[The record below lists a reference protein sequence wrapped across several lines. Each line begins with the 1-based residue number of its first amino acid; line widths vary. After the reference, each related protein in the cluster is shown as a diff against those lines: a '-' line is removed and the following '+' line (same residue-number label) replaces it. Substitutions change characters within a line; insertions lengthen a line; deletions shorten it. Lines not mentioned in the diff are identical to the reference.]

1 MKASIVFSL
10 WFICTGTIGETR
22 AQNFGKAY
30 PKYDSLIAHY
40 VQNSDSTKLAKVF
53 VVMAKDPE
61 IAIPSEIRD
70 SVLLYAAKVF
80 ETSGAYSDVFHCY
93 NLISVSN
100 FTQGNNLKALDYA
113 LKTIGIAKQNHM
125 NLHEAIAESNIASI
139 YTKLGDYEQAN
150 ECNFKALK
158 IFSDRGN
165 ELHIARCNLGIG
177 SVYHLLHEYEKAA
190 YYFKE
195 ADKCFV
201 ELGDHRGHSICLTNI
216 GSTFNETGKYELA
229 LDYFSEAVSI
239 CDLDG
244 DKDGKASNY
253 SNIGSVYYNLM
264 DYGQAMNYYQKS
276 VKLCS
281 ELNNS
286 SLLSSNYLQM
296 SRISASQNQFDAAYD
311 YCVKCLELT
320 EETGEKNTK
329 RQALEQLS
337 GLCHNRGE
345 YKEAFEYHHQAAI
358 INDSLLRV
366 EKSARITLLEERFN
380 NEKLEKEKL
389 ELMYTNDIQTVKIR
403 NQNLHIMGFAIVI
416 FVLSVSLVLIL
427 VLYKKKNAAY
437 KWIVK
442 KNLDVIEAEQKMR
455 NLNESINNNESKG
468 NLSAIPNEE
477 QKKIIHFIETDFKER
492 KIYTEHDL
500 TLEKL
505 AKYCNTN
512 RTYLSKVINETYRM
526 NYADFINGYRINEAI
541 LLLSDPIV
549 SRKYSIEAIANAS
562 GYANISSFNAT
573 FKKTTGLTP
582 SVFRRN
588 ANFQEDTL

>member
-1 MKASIVFSL
+1 MKTPVAVCLCLAIVVAF
-10 WFICTGTIGETR
+10 GNTR
-22 AQNFGKAY
+22 TQDLRKTY
-30 PKYDSLIAHY
+30 PKYDSLITHY
-40 VQNSDSTKLAKVF
+40 VQSSDSTKLSGVG
-53 VVMAKDPE
+53 VTMAKDPE
-61 IAIPSEIRD
+61 STMLSEMCD
-70 SVLLYAAKVF
+70 SVLLSTAKAS
-80 ETSGAYSDVFHCY
+80 ELSGAYSDAFRCY
-93 NLISVSN
+93 NLMSVSN
-100 FTQGNNLKALDYA
+100 FMQGNNLTALDYA
-113 LKTIGIAKQNHM
+113 LAAIRVAKLNHTS
-125 NLHEAIAESNIASI
+125 LDEAIAESNIASI

-158 IFSDRGN
+158 IFSDLGN

-177 SVYHLLHEYEKAA
+177 SVYHLLHEYDKAA
-190 YYFKE
+190 YYFME
-195 ADKCFV
+195 ADKCFL

-239 CDLDG
+239 CDIDN
-244 DKDGKASNY
+244 DVDGKASNY
-253 SNIGSVYYNLM
+253 SNIGSVYYHLM
-264 DYGQAMNYYQKS
+264 NFEQAMSYYQKS
-276 VKLCS
+276 VQLCS

-286 SLLSSNYLQM
+286 SLMSSNYLQL
-296 SRISASQNQFDAAYD
+296 SRISASQNQFDSAYD
-311 YCVKCLELT
+311 YCMECLRLT
-320 EETGEKNTK
+320 EKTGEKNVK

-337 GLCHNRGE
+337 DLCFKYGKH
-345 YKEAFEYHHQAAI
+345 KKAFEYYREAAA

-366 EKSARITLLEERFN
+366 EKSARISLLEERFN

-389 ELMYTNDIQTVKIR
+389 ELMYTNDIQTVKIH
-403 NQNLHIMGFAIVI
+403 NQNLHIMGFAVI
-416 FVLSVSLVLIL
+416 ILILSASLVLIL

-455 NLNESINNNESKG
+455 NLNEYIKADDSKR
-468 NLSAIPNEE
+468 NASTIPQEE
-477 QKKIIHFIETDFKER
+477 QKKIVYFIETDFKEK
-492 KIYTEHDL
+492 KIYTEQDL

-505 AKYCNTN
+505 AKYCDTN

-526 NYADFINGYRINEAI
+526 NYTDFINGYRINEAI

-549 SRKYSIEAIANAS
+549 SQKYSIEAIANAS

-588 ANFQEDTL
+588 ANFQEAPL

>member
-1 MKASIVFSL
+1 MKASIIFSL

-30 PKYDSLIAHY
+30 PKYDSLIARY
-40 VQNSDSTKLAKVF
+40 VQSSDSTKLADVF
-53 VVMAKDPE
+53 VTMTKDPE
-61 IAIPSEIRD
+61 ITMPSEMHD

-80 ETSGAYSDVFHCY
+80 KTSGAYSDVFHCY

-113 LKTIGIAKQNHM
+113 LKAIGVAKQNHL

-216 GSTFNETGKYELA
+216 GSTYNETGAYKQA

-239 CDLDG
+239 CDIDN
-244 DKDGKASNY
+244 DMDGKASNY
-253 SNIGSVYYNLM
+253 SNIGNVYYNLM
-264 DYGQAMNYYQKS
+264 DYGQAINYYQKS

-281 ELNNS
+281 ELNNN
-286 SLLSSNYLQM
+286 SLLSSNYLQL
-296 SRISASQNQFDAAYD
+296 SRISALQNQFDSAYD

-320 EETGEKNTK
+320 DETGEKNTK

-337 GLCHNRGE
+337 DLCYKHGK
-345 YKEAFEYHHQAAI
+345 YKEAFEYYHQAAI

-389 ELMYTNDIQTVKIR
+389 ELMYTNDIQTAKIR
-403 NQNLHIMGFAIVI
+403 NQNLHIMGFAVII

-442 KNLDVIEAEQKMR
+442 KNLDVIKTEQKMR

-468 NLSAIPNEE
+468 SLSPIPNEE

-512 RTYLSKVINETYRM
+512 RTYLSKVINEAYRM
-526 NYADFINGYRINEAI
+526 NYTDFINGYRISEAVI
-541 LLLSDPIV
+541 LLSDRKI
-549 SRKYSIEAIANAS
+549 SQKYSIEAIANES
-562 GYANISSFNAT
+562 GYANISSFNLA
-573 FKKTTGLTP
+573 FKKITGLTP

-588 ANFQEDTL
+588 AMLYK